1 MSQKD
6 SQTNVRWILTH
17 DSQTLETNQ
26 MSINRRMDHQIVVH
40 SHNETQLSNKKK
52 QTTETHNNKDEP
64 QPQCQGKDSRHIR
77 GVVQYD
83 SIYIKF

>member
-6 SQTNVRWILTH
+6 SQTNVRCILTH

-64 QPQCQGKDSRHIR
+64 QPLMPRERQQTHKRSC
-77 GVVQYD
+77 
-83 SIYIKF
+83 SI